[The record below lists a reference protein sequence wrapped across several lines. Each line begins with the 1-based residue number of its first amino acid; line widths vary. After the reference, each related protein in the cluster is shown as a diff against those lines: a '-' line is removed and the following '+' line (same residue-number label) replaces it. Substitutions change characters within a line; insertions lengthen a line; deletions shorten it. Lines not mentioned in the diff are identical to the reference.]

1 MLDYILSPYLIIST
15 KIYGV
20 TSAKVKPQS
29 KNLFHWSVSYSFP
42 AVMPNSSASDCG
54 KEMFNGF
61 RRL

>member
-1 MLDYILSPYLIIST
+1 VFDYTLSLYLIIST

-20 TSAKVKPQS
+20 TPAKGNPQS
-29 KNLFHWSVSYSFP
+29 NNLFHCSAYYSFP
-42 AVMPNSSASDCG
+42 AVMPNSSAFDRG